1 MAKNVAVIIC
11 NMGGPDNLEAVKPYL
26 TNIFQDPAILSYPV
40 GQFLRNR
47 LAAMLVK
54 SRLEDSKDI
63 YRLIGGKTPLLE
75 ITHQQAVAL
84 ATRLNSKNKGS
95 FTVIPAMRYWH
106 PFIEDVWEKV
116 AADAFDKIVF
126 VSLYPFYSYTTSG
139 SLLAKVADMKK
150 MYKDTADKT
159 VEVDRFGNH
168 PQFIE
173 AIAGQINDALKSH
186 PGHKDVL
193 LSAHSIPMRSIKK
206 GDPYRDEIEQSVN
219 RLKQQLPADINLYLA
234 FQSKVGPVDW
244 LGPATD
250 DTIQEL
256 AQKGVKKLLV
266 YPLGFV
272 ADNSE
277 TIYEIGMLY
286 GDLAKEKGIADYIR
300 IDSLNTDP
308 IFVDTLTSL
317 VLDAINGK

>member
-1 MAKNVAVIIC
+1 
-11 NMGGPDNLEAVKPYL
+11 
-26 TNIFQDPAILSYPV
+26 
-40 GQFLRNR
+40 
-47 LAAMLVK
+47 
-54 SRLEDSKDI
+54 
-63 YRLIGGKTPLLE
+63 
-75 ITHQQAVAL
+75 
-84 ATRLNSKNKGS
+84 
-95 FTVIPAMRYWH
+95 
-106 PFIEDVWEKV
+106 
-116 AADAFDKIVF
+116 
-126 VSLYPFYSYTTSG
+126 
-139 SLLAKVADMKK
+139 
-150 MYKDTADKT
+150 
-159 VEVDRFGNH
+159 
-168 PQFIE
+168 
-173 AIAGQINDALKSH
+173 
-186 PGHKDVL
+186 
-193 LSAHSIPMRSIKK
+193 MRSIKK